1 MESIPNKKY
10 VCNTCNKEY
19 STRQNLWKHN
29 KSSHA
34 IIKSEISLNLDKTS
48 DKSPNVSEI
57 KENIKK
63 YKCIKCNKIFN
74 NRKTKWSHEQKCK
87 ETIENKLEEKENE
100 IILLKQQLKEQNNKI
115 KEELKKR
122 DDDIE
127 LLKKQMIEIMNKQN
141 KIHPK
146 TLTKINKQLN
156 NTITNTLNNTLND
169 NKVINN
175 INIIQLGG
183 ESLDTLFNKNQQLD
197 VLSKRYKCL
206 EYLVKQVHFNDKY
219 PQFKNILITNTQNNI
234 AYRYDKNENKFIAIN
249 KNELLDDVI
258 TERMGDIETFYDN
271 QLQYLDSK
279 TKDIIHCFIDK
290 MDDKSEKYYE
300 QKMKDIKLVIYNN
313 RDKVSKEITQ
323 DLEVIV

>member
-1 MESIPNKKY
+1 MDCIPSKKY
-10 VCNTCNKEY
+10 ICNICTKTY

-29 KSSHA
+29 KNIHA
-34 IIKSEISLNLDKTS
+34 IIVSDDSLIVEKTS
-48 DKSPNVSEI
+48 DKCLNMSEI
-57 KENIKK
+57 KENNKI
-63 YKCIKCNKIFN
+63 YKCTKCNKIFN
-74 NRKTKWSHEQKCK
+74 NRKTKWSHEQNCK
-87 ETIENKLEEKENE
+87 ETIKNKLEEKDNE
-100 IILLKQQLKEQNNKI
+100 IILLKQQLKDQDIKI
-115 KEELKKR
+115 KEEIKKR
-122 DDDIE
+122 EGDFE
-127 LLKKQMIEIMNKQN
+127 LLKKQMLEIMNKQN

-156 NTITNTLNNTLND
+156 NNTIND

-197 VLSKRYKCL
+197 ILSKRYKCL
-206 EYLVKQVHFNDKY
+206 EYLVKQVHFNDNY

-234 AYRYDKNENKFIAIN
+234 GYRYDKVDNKFIAID

-313 RDKVSKEITQ
+313 RNKVSKEITQ

>member
-1 MESIPNKKY
+1 MECIPSKKH
-10 VCNTCNKEY
+10 VCNICNKEY

-29 KSSHA
+29 KNNHT
-34 IIKSEISLNLDKTS
+34 IIKPKLIHETLNNPHIPLTIPPKINEQPKDLQC
-48 DKSPNVSEI
+48 
-57 KENIKK
+57 K
-63 YKCIKCNKIFN
+63 YCDLTFT
-74 NRKTKWSHEQKCK
+74 RKDNLKRHHNKCK
-87 ETIENKLEEKENE
+87 IKNNEDNKLKQENE
-100 IILLKQQLKEQNNKI
+100 LLKQQLKEQDNKI

-122 DDDIE
+122 DNDIE
-127 LLKKQMIEIMNKQN
+127 LLKKQMLEIMNKQN

-156 NTITNTLNNTLND
+156 NNTLND
-169 NKVINN
+169 NKVINNNN

-206 EYLVKQVHFNDKY
+206 EYLVKQVHFNDNY

-234 AYRYDKNENKFIAIN
+234 GYRYDKVDNKFIAIN
-249 KNELLDDVI
+249 KSELLDDVI

-271 QLQYLDSK
+271 QSKYLDSK

-313 RDKVSKEITQ
+313 RNKVSKEITQ

>member
-1 MESIPNKKY
+1 MVVTCKFCKKDYASYASRSNHIKRSHTNSHSEHTHNILTITPQILNITPKSNIVVTES
-10 VCNTCNKEY
+10 NTIVTKNNE
-19 STRQNLWKHN
+19 L
-29 KSSHA
+29 
-34 IIKSEISLNLDKTS
+34 
-48 DKSPNVSEI
+48 
-57 KENIKK
+57 
-63 YKCIKCNKIFN
+63 KCNYCKKIFTRSDN
-74 NRKTKWSHEQKCK
+74 LKRHYNKCK
-87 ETIENKLEEKENE
+87 QKDSNENKLKQENE
-100 IILLKQQLKEQNNKI
+100 ILKNKVETFEKE
-115 KEELKKR
+115 
-122 DDDIE
+122 IE
-127 LLKKQMIEIMNKQN
+127 LLKLQMIEIMNKQN
-141 KIHPK
+141 KVHPK

-156 NTITNTLNNTLND
+156 TLND
-169 NKVINN
+169 NKIINNN
-175 INIIQLGG
+175 INIIALGG

-206 EYLVKQVHFNDKY
+206 DYLVKQVHFNDKY

-234 AYRYDKNENKFIAIN
+234 AYRYDKNENKFIAID

-258 TERMGDIETFYDN
+258 TERMCDIETFYDN

-300 QKMKDIKLVIYNN
+300 QKMRDIKLVIYNN